1 MLSYN
6 QFKIANKRDDQEQN
20 NITHFFSRHF
30 VNYIAFPLYKI
41 GLTPNQATLFFILIG
56 IVGGVLSFFNYLL
69 FAYALWRIHIIID
82 MADGSIARATKLFS
96 SYGDTLDKAGHHII
110 YPIYWIGFLYSSE
123 LIFDQPLL
131 SIIFFA
137 IASSQWTIKH
147 LFKNR
152 NERPQAK
159 SIFKRIFAN
168 MFGIEGFLVIIL
180 IYSYLDF
187 FNSLQIIAFLI
198 LTNLF
203 LLIRKIHSLL
213 SYADEKI

>member
-1 MLSYN
+1 MLSFK
-6 QFKIANKRDDQEQN
+6 QFENANKRDDQEQN

-30 VNYIAFPLYKI
+30 VNYFAFPLYKI
-41 GLTPNQATLFFILIG
+41 GLTPNQTTIIFILIG

-69 FAYALWRIHIIID
+69 FAYVLWRVHIIID

-96 SYGDTLDKAGHHII
+96 DYGDTLDKAGHHII
-110 YPIYWIGFLYSSE
+110 YPIYWLGFLYACG
-123 LIFDQPLL
+123 LIYDQPLL

-159 SIFKRIFAN
+159 NIFKRIFAN
-168 MFGIEGFLVIIL
+168 MFGIEGFLVVIL
-180 IYSYLDF
+180 IYSYLDYF
-187 FNSLQIIAFLI
+187 DSMQIIIFLI
-198 LTNLF
+198 LTNSF
-203 LLIRKIHSLL
+203 LLIRKIYSLL
-213 SYADEKI
+213 NYVEEKI